1 MTAATDNSLWDR
13 LSALPVLV
21 ESYEVERLSARMA
34 YGFER
39 VTTRIRLL
47 GAGVDGL
54 GEDVSP
60 YEREDNTLHA
70 AGPVLPLAG
79 EWTLGSLCERL
90 AELDQWPVP
99 PEWDLARRWR
109 QLGVRVRRARS
120 GSEPG
125 GPRASRG
132 RRS

>member
-1 MTAATDNSLWDR
+1 MAAETDSALWAR

-21 ESYEVERLSARMA
+21 ESYELERLSARLS

-47 GAGVDGL
+47 GAGTDGL
-54 GEDVSP
+54 GEDVTP
-60 YEREDNTLHA
+60 FEGEDDALHV

-79 EWTLGSLCERL
+79 EWTLGALCDRL

-99 PEWDLARRWR
+99 PQWE
-109 QLGVRVRRARS
+109 QGSVRDW
-120 GSEPG
+120 
-125 GPRASRG
+125 
-132 RRS
+132 

>member
-1 MTAATDNSLWDR
+1 MTADRDGSRWER
-13 LSALPVLV
+13 LSALPVVV
-21 ESYEVERLSARMA
+21 ESYEVERLSARLS

-47 GAGVDGL
+47 GGGVDGL

-60 YEREDNTLHA
+60 LEDDESTLHA

-99 PEWDLARRWR
+99 PGWDVARRWR
-109 QLGVRVRRARS
+109 NWAFESAAVSYTHLTLPTTPYV
-120 GSEPG
+120 
-125 GPRASRG
+125 
-132 RRS
+132 